1 MARREA
7 PAAGPG
13 SRALIVDVVRSS
25 VAISRVELA
34 ELTGLTQPSISNIVR
49 DLIADGIIHEV
60 GSADSVLGRRRKLI
74 AISPANRFGVGF
86 NLGPDTVTCVAI
98 DLTGGVVGREVV
110 PRLPDEIWRADRLA
124 ERFDAFTD
132 GLALPRDRIEGL
144 AIVMPAPG
152 PGGADRP
159 QPGGGHSQ
167 PGQAHP
173 GQAPGA
179 AGLGLSQGA
188 GLGLSQAAGLG
199 LSQAAAGLGDDSAE
213 VRTELEKRLGVSV
226 LVENDAAAAA
236 LGEFWSRRVSREQAF
251 GCIYLSTG
259 IGAGFVF
266 GGALYRGAS
275 FGAGELGHVSIDY
288 AGRSCPC
295 GNLGCVEQYASMR
308 AIVLAAREH
317 PGLRSRLPLDG
328 SESSAYDAVARAAV
342 NGDQDAYQVLD
353 QAAERL
359 SAAATSMVNLLD
371 LGRLVLT
378 GPGVARAGSIFAR
391 RLRGHL
397 ERTAHSRRRHG
408 VTVELSAQPRDA
420 AGIGAAA
427 LVVQASVAP
436 GHTPGQTA

>member
-49 DLIADGIIHEV
+49 DLIADGIIHEI
-60 GSADSVLGRRRKLI
+60 GSTDSVLGRRRKLI

-110 PRLPDEIWRADRLA
+110 PRLPDEVWAADRLA
-124 ERFDAFTD
+124 ERFADFTD
-132 GLALPRDRIEGL
+132 GLGLPRDRVEGL
-144 AIVMPAPG
+144 AIVRPAPG
-152 PGGADRP
+152 PGLP
-159 QPGGGHSQ
+159 
-167 PGQAHP
+167 
-173 GQAPGA
+173 
-179 AGLGLSQGA
+179 
-188 GLGLSQAAGLG
+188 QAAT
-199 LSQAAAGLGDDSAE
+199 GLGDDPGD
-213 VRTELEKRLGVSV
+213 VRAELERRLGVPI

-275 FGAGELGHVSIDY
+275 FGAGEFGHLSIDY

-295 GNLGCVEQYASMR
+295 GNLGCVERYASMR
-308 AIVLAAREH
+308 AIVVAARERAD
-317 PGLRSRLPLDG
+317 LRARLALDG
-328 SESSAYDAVARAAV
+328 SESSAYDAIARAAV
-342 NGDQDAYQVLD
+342 YGDPDAYQVLD

-391 RLRGHL
+391 RLRAHL
-397 ERTAHSRRRHG
+397 DRTAHSRQRHS

-436 GHTPGQTA
+436 GHTPGQV